1 MSPLDRPELKSAS
14 SSNPKLPGGQVCV
27 FSLRTKFPKLLLKDP
42 NLLCGKEPQ
51 FPKGRKEA
59 IHLHGHPLPCALLL
73 AFGSSHPKSSCY
85 RNYYILGNFGA
96 LNSLMLIHL
105 ASWVEDCHLWLD
117 GEQETLTIANPPEA
131 RYILWPKSIFL
142 TGKNISS
149 KVKVWVLSQL
159 TRPRC
164 QSSLWKRERQKRCLL
179 CPFEEKMSL
188 IFSFLQQTLTTRM
201 VGPL

>member
-14 SSNPKLPGGQVCV
+14 SSNPKLPGGQIWV
-27 FSLRTKFPKLLLKDP
+27 FLFENKKLSKLLLIDPKLLG
-42 NLLCGKEPQ
+42 GKEPQ

-105 ASWVEDCHLWLD
+105 AS
-117 GEQETLTIANPPEA
+117 
-131 RYILWPKSIFL
+131 
-142 TGKNISS
+142 
-149 KVKVWVLSQL
+149 
-159 TRPRC
+159 
-164 QSSLWKRERQKRCLL
+164 
-179 CPFEEKMSL
+179 
-188 IFSFLQQTLTTRM
+188 
-201 VGPL
+201 